1 MAKFIKINENDNVA
15 VALEVLP
22 ANITIYVDDTE
33 VTTTME
39 IPVGHKFALVDMAEG
54 ESVVKYGFCIGNATS
69 AVKKGDGIH
78 IHNLKTRLGDLL
90 DYIYGP
96 DFVEEKVCE

>member
-1 MAKFIKINENDNVA
+1 MTSFPEATATTSSTNA
-15 VALEVLP
+15 ALSCSDFLL
-22 ANITIYVDDTE
+22 
-33 VTTTME
+33 
-39 IPVGHKFALVDMAEG
+39 HKFALVDMAEG